1 MTSGL
6 PCRRST
12 AWDGAAMSHR
22 PAPPGPADDTALP
35 LVGREREQALLAK
48 YLAAVYLAA
57 TVILLN

>member
-1 MTSGL
+1 
-6 PCRRST
+6 
-12 AWDGAAMSHR
+12 MSHR